1 MPIKIHHGP
10 PGSFKT
16 AGAMA
21 DDFIREAKAGRVIV
35 TNVRG
40 VTRDR
45 VLDVFPDLPETFDV
59 INVDDKT
66 EEGRVKWAKWFHW
79 VPKGAFIFVD
89 EVQDIWPKRWR
100 EADIRALDYPGG
112 LTQATQD
119 DRPFCWDQAW
129 DKHRHWNWDIVA
141 TCPAYS
147 KVRDDIKSVAD
158 AAYKHKDLALI
169 GWTGRYIEAMHLAD
183 DTGKAQSDFLNVQ
196 KKKVPSHVFHLYD
209 STATGQFRVNKN
221 GFNLLRNPRV
231 LILLLVLAAA
241 LYFGFG
247 RGGVTL
253 FSGANK
259 TAQPSASSVATAN
272 PSPGAVS
279 DPQSLP
285 RVDWSKDDRLEPL
298 IQDESF
304 IVMSYQLKNK
314 WRYAVSFRGS
324 NLTHNELLD
333 MGYTIQSLGSCALEI
348 SREGFRRRITCGR
361 SEKQQVAQGEREA
374 SRGEPA
380 ASPARPQQI
389 AEATQTDERG
399 FVLGPANQF
408 SRSF

>member
-21 DDFIREAKAGRVIV
+21 DDFIREAKEGRIIV

-45 VLDVFPDLPETFDV
+45 VLDVFPDLPKTFDV
-59 INVDDKT
+59 IFVDDKT
-66 EEGRVKWAKWFHW
+66 EEGRRLWATWFHW

-100 EADIRALDYPGG
+100 ESDIRALDYPGG
-112 LTQATQD
+112 LEQATID
-119 DRPFCWDQAW
+119 DRPYCWEQAW

-183 DTGKAQSDFLNVQ
+183 DTGKNQNDFLNVQ
-196 KKKVPSHVFHLYD
+196 KKKVPSHVFQLYD
-209 STATGQFRVNKN
+209 STATGQHRVNAN
-221 GFNLLRNPRV
+221 GFNLFKNPRV
-231 LILLLVLAAA
+231 LILMVVLAAA

-247 RGGVTL
+247 RGGVVM
-253 FSGANK
+253 FSGAAKNTPAPGASVAAPNNQ
-259 TAQPSASSVATAN
+259 TASASVGQPVS
-272 PSPGAVS
+272 AV
-279 DPQSLP
+279 DLA
-285 RVDWSKDDRLEPL
+285 KDVRLEPL
-298 IQDESF
+298 VTDESF
-304 IVMSYQLKNK
+304 IVASYKIGPK
-314 WRYAVSFRGS
+314 WKYAVSFKGAH
-324 NLTHNELLD
+324 LTHNDLLD
-333 MGYTIQSLGSCALEI
+333 MGYTIQPLGSCALEI
-348 SREGFRRRITCGR
+348 SREGFRRRLTCGQVER
-361 SEKQQVAQGEREA
+361 QQVAMGEREA
-374 SRGEPA
+374 SQSAPAAPRSNLAVNGEPPFIA
-380 ASPARPQQI
+380 AQPKNPA
-389 AEATQTDERG
+389 
-399 FVLGPANQF
+399 
-408 SRSF
+408 

>member
-21 DDFIREAKAGRVIV
+21 DDFVREAKAGRVIV

-45 VLDVFPDLPETFDV
+45 VLEVFPDLPESFDV
-59 INVDDKT
+59 IHVDDKS
-66 EEGRVKWAKWFHW
+66 EEGRQKWAKWFHW

-100 EADIRALDYPGG
+100 DADIKALDYPGG
-112 LTQATQD
+112 LTQATKD

-141 TCPAYS
+141 TCPSYA
-147 KVRDDIKSVAD
+147 KVRDDIKNVAD

-183 DTGKAQSDFLNVQ
+183 DTGKNQSDFLNVQ
-196 KKKVPSHVFHLYD
+196 KKKVPPYVFKLYD
-209 STATGQFRVNKN
+209 STATGQFRTNAN
-221 GFNLLRNPRV
+221 GFNLFKSPRV
-231 LILLLVLAAA
+231 AVLLLVLATA

-247 RGGVTL
+247 RGPITF
-253 FSGANK
+253 FSGAQK
-259 TAQPSASSVATAN
+259 TATASPSGSSPSN
-272 PSPGAVS
+272 PSPTAAAGDKSVS
-279 DPQSLP
+279 S
-285 RVDWSKDDRLEPL
+285 VDLSKDARLEPL
-298 IQDESF
+298 VEEESF
-304 IVMSYQLKNK
+304 IVMSYRIGHK
-314 WRYAVSFRGS
+314 WRYAVSFKGS
-324 NLTHNELLD
+324 QFTHNDLLD
-333 MGYTIQSLGSCALEI
+333 MGYTLQSLGACAVEI

-361 SEKQQVAQGEREA
+361 SDKYHQVAQGERES
-374 SRGEPA
+374 SRGAPA
-380 ASPARPQQI
+380 AAFNTPSQPSGGGEFI
-389 AEATQTDERG
+389 T
-399 FVLGPANQF
+399 GPAHQYF
-408 SRSF
+408 RS